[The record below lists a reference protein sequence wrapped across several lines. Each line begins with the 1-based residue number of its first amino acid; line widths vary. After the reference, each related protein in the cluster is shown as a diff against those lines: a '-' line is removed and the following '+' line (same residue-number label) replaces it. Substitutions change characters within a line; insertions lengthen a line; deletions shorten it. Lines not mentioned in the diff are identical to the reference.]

1 MQMRHIR
8 YMVVFLTLMGLLL
21 ATPVLASD
29 EHGCEHDATIQSLR
43 DCVIHADAVGH
54 IDNGGVTKS
63 LLAKIDA
70 AQAALDAG
78 QPDVAIN
85 HLNAF
90 INAVEAQAGKHIA
103 EPHASHMIGHAQ
115 QVIAGLSQ

>member
-1 MQMRHIR
+1 MQLRHVR
-8 YMVVFLTLMGLLL
+8 YMAVFLTLLSLLL
-21 ATPVLASD
+21 VAPVLASD
-29 EHGCEHDATIQSLR
+29 GHGCEHDATIQSLR

-63 LLAKIDA
+63 LLAKLDA
-70 AQAALDAG
+70 AQSALDAG
-78 QPDVAIN
+78 QADVAIN
-85 HLNAF
+85 QLNAF

-115 QVIAGLSQ
+115 QVIAAVNQ